1 MNKTVL
7 VIGAGVAGMEA
18 SLVLAKA
25 GHTVHLVE
33 KSSIIGGQVI
43 KCEEVFPNMECA
55 TCMVSP
61 MQQEVLQRSEITL
74 HTLAELTEIRRES
87 SAVKTRIKKR
97 TGYVDPTACIGC
109 GSCSE
114 ACPESTA
121 NEFEEGM
128 VERKAISVPCAGALP
143 NVPFVDTEICRR
155 FKGDECTL
163 CVEACMFAAIDFN
176 QSDEDIEIVADAV
189 VIATGFSTGDL
200 SRYMTTG
207 NGPPPGIYSAW
218 EMERLFASNGP
229 TEGAITLRD
238 GRTPRSVAIIHCMDR
253 DERGYCSSICC
264 LYALKFTRYLRS
276 KLESV
281 EMIELHKDLCVPGK
295 RSEQFAT
302 SSVKEDLR
310 LIRHSDVSVKAN
322 GNSVDVDWTDQTGQ
336 RDSAK
341 VDMAILVPPIIP
353 GSHTS
358 HLASLCGLETDE
370 KGFFVPEDSINGGQ
384 KDLPA
389 GVFVAGAALGPMDVS
404 QSISS
409 ADAVAGMILSRFN
422 EVRSGEDE

>member
-7 VIGAGVAGMEA
+7 VIGAGVAGMEV

-33 KSSIIGGQVI
+33 KSSIIGGQII

-61 MQQEVLQRSEITL
+61 MQQEILQRSEITL
-74 HTLAELTEIRRES
+74 HTLAELTDIKRES
-87 SAVKTRIKKR
+87 GAVKARVKKR
-97 TGYVDPTACIGC
+97 AGYVDPAACIGC

-114 ACPESTA
+114 ACPESVA

-128 VERKAISVPCAGALP
+128 VDRKAISVPCAGALP
-143 NVPFVDTEICRR
+143 NVPYVDTEICRR

-176 QSDEDIEIVADAV
+176 QSDEDIDITADAV

-207 NGPPPGIYSAW
+207 NGPPQGIYSAW

-229 TEGAITLRD
+229 TEGAISLRD
-238 GRTPRSVAIIHCMDR
+238 GRTPKSVAIIHCIDR
-253 DERGYCSSICC
+253 EERGYCSSICC
-264 LYALKFTRYLRS
+264 LYSLKFVRYLQS

-281 EMIELHKDLCVPGK
+281 EMIELHKDLCLPGK
-295 RSEQFAT
+295 RFDQFAKK
-302 SSVKEDLR
+302 SLKKNLR
-310 LIRHSDVSVKAN
+310 LIHHSEVNVTAN
-322 GNSVDVDWTDQTGQ
+322 GNSVDVDWTDRTGK
-336 RDSAK
+336 RETAK
-341 VDMAILVPPIIP
+341 VDMAILVPPVIP
-353 GSHTS
+353 GTHTAE
-358 HLASLCGLETDE
+358 LAALCGVQTDE
-370 KGFFVPEDSINGGQ
+370 KGFFVSGDTVNAEQ
-384 KDLPA
+384 KDPSE
-389 GVFVAGAALGPMDVS
+389 GVFIAGAALGPMDAS

-409 ADAVAGMILSRFN
+409 ADAVAGMILSRFK